1 MISSQSRRTARNVIL
16 KLKQNNWWRS
26 IASGITID
34 SSLEPKQGSSHLG
47 RASERH
53 QGHPEKARAG
63 GPSNFRFRA
72 QLDKRQGNGEGV
84 QKKRLLKPY
93 DLSIQLKSLCR
104 EGDLDGAI
112 ERLKSTPRDAQNIAV
127 WNTMISECLSAERY
141 QLSYDLFVDMKRRGF
156 SPNSITFSTMLS
168 GISLIKDWPKYSK
181 QLQNAHS
188 LYESYLKHLESVK
201 FHEADNSKELSL
213 QPLVLYIQILGDA
226 GEYHKIFDVYFA
238 MDQEGPLAP
247 DRFVF
252 TAMFKA
258 ISARQKR
265 SVTDG
270 ETSTRNDAASD
281 AKHVWMQMEKVM
293 QRNPDFFLDP
303 GLIATAIR
311 ALTRGSPNDQ
321 SFAFTIIHDQL
332 GLSKPGEDVPK
343 RLSNNLN
350 AWTLD
355 ATLQLCNAMQKHR
368 LTVHFT
374 RQVMEKINWD
384 KVWMRY
390 LIDSNHIHKLLRA
403 YAGLA
408 ALGSLNE
415 SSEALGALEWSVQN
429 DIIYHLPKL
438 TPTAQSYHLALMTCC
453 RSADWPTAVRVY
465 ELMTGVEAS
474 QFESGGSHSPT
485 VKKRSKGK
493 NLPTDVETI
502 SFLLRTALA
511 ANNVTYIQHAMWLAD
526 FARVDA
532 LLSDEHTTAFYRS
545 KLASTLM
552 EATKRL
558 QEAGGL
564 TQEQEKTWSSYR
576 SLARQVLKSTRGSPT
591 PGVEEERLGN
601 IRTLV
606 NMDNY
611 VAFEMASRSTKSRT

>member
-1 MISSQSRRTARNVIL
+1 MISNQGRRTARNVTLNL
-16 KLKQNNWWRS
+16 KKNNNQWRS
-26 IASGITID
+26 LASGITID
-34 SSLEPKQGSSHLG
+34 SSLERKQGPTLLG

-53 QGHPEKARAG
+53 STHQGRLDKARAG
-63 GPSNFRFRA
+63 GPSNFRSRA

-84 QKKRLLKPY
+84 QKTRLLKPY
-93 DLSIQLKSLCR
+93 DLSIQLKRLCS

-127 WNTMISECLSAERY
+127 WNTMISECLSSERY
-141 QLSYDLFVDMKRRGF
+141 QLSYDLFIDMKRRGF

-188 LYESYLKHLESVK
+188 LYESYLKHIESVK
-201 FHEADNSKELSL
+201 FHEPENSKELSL
-213 QPLVLYIQILGDA
+213 QPLVAYIQILGDA
-226 GEYHKIFDVYFA
+226 GDYHKIFDVYFA
-238 MDQEGPLAP
+238 LNQDGPLAP

-265 SVTDG
+265 SVAGG

-281 AKHVWMQMEKVM
+281 AKHVWIQMEKVM
-293 QRNPDFFLDP
+293 QRNPDFLLDP

-321 SFAFTIIHDQL
+321 SFAFTIIHDRL
-332 GLSKPGEDVPK
+332 GLSKPGEDVPR

-355 ATLQLCNAMQKHR
+355 ATLQLCNSMQKHR

-408 ALGSLNE
+408 SLGSLNE
-415 SSEALGALEWSVQN
+415 SNEALEALEWSVQN
-429 DIIYHLPKL
+429 DVIYHLPKL
-438 TPTAQSYHLALMTCC
+438 TPTPQSYHLALMTCC

-474 QFESGGSHSPT
+474 QFESGGSRSPT
-485 VKKRSKGK
+485 VKKR
-493 NLPTDVETI
+493 PM
-502 SFLLRTALA
+502 SFLLRTAIA
-511 ANNVTYIQHAMWLAD
+511 ANNVTHIQHAMWLAD
-526 FARVDA
+526 FARVDV
-532 LLSDEHTTAFYRS
+532 LLSDENTAAFYRS

-564 TQEQEKTWSSYR
+564 TQDQDKTWTSYR

-606 NMDNY
+606 DMDKH
-611 VAFEMASRSTKSRT
+611 VAFEMASRSTKSRV